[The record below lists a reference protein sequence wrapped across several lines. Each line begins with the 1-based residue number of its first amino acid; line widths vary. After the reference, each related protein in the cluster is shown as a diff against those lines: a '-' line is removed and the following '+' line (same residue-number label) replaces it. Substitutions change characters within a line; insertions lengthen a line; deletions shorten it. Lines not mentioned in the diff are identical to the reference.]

1 MQVEIARTRNA
12 SAKSVWNPYNESWIK
27 YDVEDGLRM
36 KSRAAAGS
44 SARSITA
51 VRVRT
56 KLNAKDFRSTTPTAL
71 TYIIDL
77 MEAYRTHHRC
87 NHEHDRHYYH
97 RGILAGLPRLVHSEH
112 DVQYDTV
119 QHQEDA

>member
-1 MQVEIARTRNA
+1 MEIARTRNA
-12 SAKSVWNPYNESWIK
+12 SAKSVWNPYNESWIR
-27 YDVEDGLRM
+27 YDVEEGLRI

-44 SARSITA
+44 SARSMTA

-56 KLNAKDFRSTTPTAL
+56 KLNAKDFRGTAITAL
-71 TYIIDL
+71 TSMIVL
-77 MEAYRTHHRC
+77 AGEYRTHHCC

-119 QHQEDA
+119 QHQEDT